1 MEMVIKMDYFV
12 FRLKRGDDLKASIM
26 QLAKDNDITSGA
38 IVSAVGCV
46 SEVRIRKAD
55 GVREYFEVKDYEIVS
70 LSGTLSEN
78 GVHLHIAL
86 SDVNLKTIGG
96 HLLDGTIVNTTCELV
111 IMKFNKYR
119 LTRSFDEET
128 GYNELEVTINE

>member
-1 MEMVIKMDYFV
+1 MNYFV
-12 FRLKRGDDLKASIM
+12 FRLKRGDDLKRSIM
-26 QLAKDNDITSGA
+26 DFCKANDITSGA
-38 IVSAVGCV
+38 IASAVGCV

-55 GVREYFEVKDYEIVS
+55 GVNEYFEVRDYEIVS
-70 LSGTLSEN
+70 LSGTISED
-78 GVHLHIAL
+78 GPHFHISL

-128 GYNELEVTINE
+128 GYDELEVLSNE